1 MGCHCEKATLQGRA
15 SRQAQLHRNE
25 KETMRRFNDMGTVP
39 MKWKTI
45 YPHLKPP
52 KALRERLV
60 GEPPRRTEPLL
71 CSGKPHLHQ
80 TSGC

>member
-1 MGCHCEKATLQGRA
+1 
-15 SRQAQLHRNE
+15 
-25 KETMRRFNDMGTVP
+25 MRRFNDMGTVP